1 MHLLDICV
9 FFQPFQAISS
19 CIYGIYRVDL
29 WVLLWDLIYVRVL
42 GGSCPGFG
50 RVMSWVRGVFRSL
63 MGVLEGVFNGLS
75 NY

>member
-1 MHLLDICV
+1 MGSFV
-9 FFQPFQAISS
+9 GFN
-19 CIYGIYRVDL
+19 
-29 WVLLWDLIYVRVL
+29 YVRVL

-50 RVMSWVRGVFRSL
+50 RVFSWVWGVSSGL